1 MKNKRLRVWLY
12 SRLSRDEDKEMNSL
26 GNQQKIL
33 EEYANNNDYEIVGT
47 SFDDNVSGMHFN
59 REGIEQ
65 ITNVVENRLIDAVVV
80 KDLSRLGRH
89 RTQTAMFIDY
99 LRENEVKVLSVTEN
113 IDTSNEEDELLI
125 GFKGIFNDMYARDI
139 SKKIRA
145 GFLQKQKDG
154 IVMIPPLGYFK
165 DKNTDE
171 IVIVEEHAEI
181 IRKIYDLYIS
191 GFGIKSIAKMLNE
204 QGYHS
209 PGFYQEKLLGKK
221 LGNNKPEIA
230 HRFLWESTAVK
241 RILQNEF
248 YCGTLICHKSY
259 TNKINKIRK
268 LLPEEESFR
277 HENAVPAIISR
288 EIWEQVQFLLEN
300 KKQKK
305 VRASSEKP
313 YHRYSGLIK
322 CGNCGSC
329 FICKKR
335 KWKNKPDRY
344 EYVCNGY
351 HRYGKEQCTPHTIG
365 EEVLDELIYGE
376 ILELKRVAQESFDNV
391 DKNMRK
397 WIANKP
403 SVEKRINNLKERL
416 KQLEKDQEEILLER
430 IRDRS
435 RAEVYDRMLTNC
447 ENEMD
452 NIKRKLSEYS
462 DSENVIKERKRELKK
477 SIELIDSIISDKAI
491 SDAHIRM
498 LVEEIIVTEKDGK
511 LKVEFMLNGSHRIHM
526 DYYDENGE
534 LVGRDAELWCFPAWS

>member
-89 RTQTAMFIDY
+89 RTQTAMFTDY